1 MMIIRHFSI
10 LTAIGL
16 VLTACASPLPPTVR
30 RVAWNGLSQ
39 HSNKHPPDKQSLANE
54 SLTKP
59 DPHAEKEKILATL
72 RPYSREWYALYED
85 IEAEE
90 DKRIKGKLVI
100 CRGCF
105 SKPDEDFTGSLHR
118 N

>member
-1 MMIIRHFSI
+1 MIRHFSI

-16 VLTACASPLPPTVR
+16 VLSACASTPSSNGP
-30 RVAWNGLSQ
+30 VAWNGSSQ
-39 HSNKHPPDKQSLANE
+39 HPNKHPRHKQSLAKA

-59 DPHAEKEKILATL
+59 DPDTEKEKILATL
-72 RPYSREWYALYED
+72 RPYSREWFVLHDE

>member
-1 MMIIRHFSI
+1 
-10 LTAIGL
+10 
-16 VLTACASPLPPTVR
+16 
-30 RVAWNGLSQ
+30 LSQ
-39 HSNKHPPDKQSLANE
+39 HPDKHPHHEQSLANA
-54 SLTKP
+54 SVTKP

-72 RPYSREWYALYED
+72 RPYSREWFALYED

-105 SKPDEDFTGSLHR
+105 SKPDEDSTGSLSR